1 VQLAANLMQAGLLND
16 RLSAWLLASSCLL
29 GACTGLIS
37 DPGENDGKTIG
48 GPGTGPGGTVASGKQ
63 EIGVSSSLRRMTR
76 DEYNNTV
83 RDLLG
88 DATQPANPF
97 PPDEKKL
104 GVSVGGLVSSLLAE
118 QMQAAAEGIAERAL
132 TKLDSILPCTPAA
145 IGEDACAEKFIQD
158 FATRAFR
165 RPVTA
170 EESGRLSTL
179 YASAKDSW
187 GFSAGIGLV
196 IRAVLQSPH
205 FLYVL
210 ELDGD
215 AKPGAK
221 LLLTPWELAS
231 RLSYFFWSSTPDAEL
246 MALARSGELTQ
257 PEVIEAQ
264 ARRMLNDD
272 KAKDSVRAFHVHWL
286 ELEGIDTISKD
297 SEYYPEFDEQL
308 RHSMREETERFV
320 EHAVLEDGRLGT
332 LLGASYSF
340 VDAKLAAL
348 YGAPAPTS
356 AWQKTALPAGQRAG
370 ILTQASFLATQ
381 AKPNASSPV
390 YRGKFVREALLC
402 MTLPPPPND
411 LVIVPPNPDPNA
423 TTKQQFAQHSADPA
437 CSVCHRLMDPIGFG
451 FESYDGIG
459 AFRSHQ
465 NGLAVDSSGELLD
478 TEDVDGKFQGAVELA
493 ARLLESEQ
501 VRDCVARH
509 WFRFA
514 VKRGEID
521 DLDSIGAAKHAFG
534 KSGHDIRELMVAIAL
549 TDGFR
554 YRKSEEASP

>member
-1 VQLAANLMQAGLLND
+1 MRAGASND
-16 RLSAWLLASSCLL
+16 RLAAWLLASSCLL

-37 DPGENDGKTIG
+37 DPGENDGKSST
-48 GPGTGPGGTVASGKQ
+48 GPGSGPGGTVASGKQ
-63 EIGVSSSLRRMTR
+63 EIGASSALRRMTR

-88 DATQPANPF
+88 DTTQPANLF
-97 PPDEKKL
+97 PSDEKKL

-118 QMQAAAEGIAERAL
+118 QLQAAAEGISERAL
-132 TKLDSILPCTPAA
+132 SKLDELLPCSPTSL
-145 IGEDACAEKFIQD
+145 GEDVCAQKFIED
-158 FATRAFR
+158 FGSRAFR
-165 RPVTA
+165 RPLTA
-170 EESGRLSTL
+170 EEGDRLLAL
-179 YASAKDSW
+179 YASGKSAW
-187 GFSAGIGLV
+187 GFSAAIGLV

-210 ELDGD
+210 ELGGD
-215 AKPGAK
+215 ASAGAK
-221 LLLTPWELAS
+221 QLLTPWELAS
-231 RLSYFFWSSTPDAEL
+231 RLSYFLWSSMPDAEL
-246 MALARSGELTQ
+246 MALARSGALLEPQ
-257 PEVIEAQ
+257 VIEAQ
-264 ARRMLNDD
+264 ARRMLTDD
-272 KAKDSVRAFHVHWL
+272 RARDSVRAFHVHWL
-286 ELEGIDTISKD
+286 ELEGLETISKD
-297 SEYYPEFDEQL
+297 PDYYPDFDEGL

-340 VDAKLAAL
+340 VDAKLATL
-348 YGAPAPTS
+348 YGAAAPST
-356 AWQKTALPAGQRAG
+356 AWQKTELPGGQRAG

-402 MTLPPPPND
+402 MTLPPPPPD

-451 FESYDGIG
+451 FEGYDGIG
-459 AFRSHQ
+459 EFRSTQ
-465 NGLAVDSSGELLD
+465 NGIAVDSGGELFE
-478 TEDVDGKFQGAVELA
+478 TEDVDGKFDGAVELA
-493 ARLLESEQ
+493 ARLLASEQ

-514 VKRGEID
+514 VKRGEVGD
-521 DLDSIGAAKHAFG
+521 AHSIGAAMLAFG
-534 KSGHDIRELMVAIAL
+534 ESGHDIRELLIAITL

-554 YRKSEEASP
+554 YRKSEETSP